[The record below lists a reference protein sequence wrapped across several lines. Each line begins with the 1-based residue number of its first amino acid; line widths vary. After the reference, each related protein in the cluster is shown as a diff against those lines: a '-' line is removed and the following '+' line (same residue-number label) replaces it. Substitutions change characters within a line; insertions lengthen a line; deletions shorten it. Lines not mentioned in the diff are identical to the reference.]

1 MKGAKDRH
9 KELVERE
16 VDLLQQVEAKKNPNI
31 VTFKETFTKGD
42 DPCVVM
48 EYCDGGTLY
57 EKIRDLKKQ
66 NKTMCEEEFIDTLQQ
81 IVNGVEVCL

>member
-16 VDLLQQVEAKKNPNI
+16 VDLLQHVEAKNNPNI
-31 VTFKETFTKGD
+31 VAFKEKFTQGD

-81 IVNGVEVCL
+81 IVCGVEVCL